1 MEEGKVE
8 TKIDHLKPVMKTLRS
23 FKDIPIIPNQT
34 VVMVKVDGEFT
45 LLTYERNGQSYALNK
60 WGHKRWD
67 FPALNEFINLMN
79 NTNIVKA
86 EILCELYAKQDDKP
100 LKLPQFIHYIKSKNP
115 ALLDNIHIGV
125 WDLVSIKRLV
135 DMAILDKWSEDYYW
149 RLEEVESW
157 LQQGRLVKVLPYLKP
172 QYINPQMIEAFWEKR
187 VVSEG
192 YEGLVARTNSNI
204 YKVKPAGEFDAVII
218 GINKESG
225 YGKRTLFEQQQVPS
239 LRLAVMTEEGNY
251 IEVGDCASGL
261 NEDLRKALW
270 KLTEHKV
277 GEDKEILY
285 VKPIVVVTVE
295 YTETYKKERRVLKFN
310 GERYVELETTPFVSL
325 RHPRLIRFRPDKTV
339 NPQDLRPTQIPQGK
353 PLNFTLYQGDCQK
366 ILPTLKDETIDLIVT
381 SPPYFKV
388 KEYGGIEGEIGTKG
402 NVEQYQKDLLNVFKE
417 CYRLLTPSGVLC
429 LNLDR
434 GGEFSVWDF
443 IPQLKAIGFHLIDTV
458 IWYDRT
464 RRRDAGYPHLSH
476 SYEPIFIL
484 TKTKNF
490 TLNKFSLHQNDVWEI
505 THHKGFT
512 AEKGDAWD
520 RVTIATFPVEL
531 IKELVNLYSNP
542 NDITL
547 DPFAG
552 SGTVMDVAQRLERN
566 SISIEINPDYCE
578 IIKTR
583 CFDKHPQHKYFTNP
597 KENSE

>member
-1 MEEGKVE
+1 MEESFVE
-8 TKIDHLKPVMKTLRS
+8 TTIDSLIPIMKSLPS
-23 FKDIPIIPNQT
+23 FKDLKINPNQT
-34 VVMVKVDGEFT
+34 VVIAKADGEFT
-45 LLTYERNGQSYALNK
+45 YVVYNRNGESYTINK

-67 FPALNEFINLMN
+67 FPALNELVSAMN
-79 NTNIVKA
+79 RTSVQKA
-86 EILCELYAKQDDKP
+86 ELLCELHAKENNRP
-100 LKLPQFIHYIKSKNP
+100 LKLPKFIHYVKSKNHL
-115 ALLDNIHIGV
+115 LLDKIHMGV
-125 WDLVSIKRLV
+125 FDLIRIDGEPVKENYL
-135 DMAILDKWSEDYYW
+135 W
-149 RLEEVESW
+149 RLEEVEGW
-157 LQQGRLVKVLPYLKP
+157 LTGCQLVGVLPYLKP
-172 QYINPQMIEAFWEKR
+172 NQLNEDTLEAFWEKW
-187 VVSEG
+187 VVKEG
-192 YEGLVARTNSNI
+192 YEGLVIRDNSDI
-204 YKVKPAGEFDAVII
+204 YKVKPTGDFDAVII

-239 LRLAVMTEEGNY
+239 LRLAVMTEDGNF
-251 IEVGDCASGL
+251 IEVGDCAVP

-270 KLTEHKV
+270 KLTDDKV
-277 GEDKEILY
+277 SEDRETLY
-285 VKPIVVVTVE
+285 VKPIVVVTVQ
-295 YTETYKKERRVLKFN
+295 YTETYNKERRVLKFD
-310 GERYVELETTPFVSL
+310 GEKYVEVGTQPFVSL

-339 NPQDLRPTQIPQGK
+339 NPQDLRATQIPQGQ
-353 PLNFTLYQGDCQK
+353 PLNFTLYQGDNRK
-366 ILPTLKDETIDLIVT
+366 ILPTLQGESIDLIVT

-402 NVEQYQKDLLNVFKE
+402 NMEQYQKDLLNVLKE

-429 LNLDR
+429 LNIDR

-443 IPQLKAIGFHLIDTV
+443 IQHIKDIGFHLIDTI

-512 AEKGDAWD
+512 AQKGDAWD

-531 IKELVNLYSNP
+531 IKELINLYSNP

-566 SISIEINPDYCE
+566 NISIEINPDYSE

-583 CFDKHPQHKYFTNP
+583 CFDKHPQHKYLHLTQIP
-597 KENSE
+597 EPYL